1 MALRGGRASQERLL
15 SEGEDLYRPPT
26 GRPGR
31 LGMGREEGDSGHGNR
46 ASRSGLRQK
55 GFPCLGF
62 PICAQEL
69 QGSHVP

>member
-1 MALRGGRASQERLL
+1 MALGGGRASQERLL
-15 SEGEDLYRPPT
+15 SEGEDPPRADQDVW
-26 GRPGR
+26 GWGE
-31 LGMGREEGDSGHGNR
+31 GEGDSGHGNR
-46 ASRSGLRQK
+46 ASRSGPRQK